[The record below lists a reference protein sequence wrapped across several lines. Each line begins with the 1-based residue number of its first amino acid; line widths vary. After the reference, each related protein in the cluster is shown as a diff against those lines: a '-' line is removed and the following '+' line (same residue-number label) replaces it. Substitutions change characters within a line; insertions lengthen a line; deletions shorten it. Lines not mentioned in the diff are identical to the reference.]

1 MIAHDAQESGGRSQM
16 SGQVPI
22 TEPGADASHPAG
34 GVAAGAA
41 DPELSYIGLEDVLY
55 ELLERIRG
63 SLSADT
69 AAVLLLDEE
78 RGVLLARAA
87 RGLEEEVRQGVQV
100 PLARGFAGRVAAQ
113 NRPIII
119 EDLDHAEVVNPIL
132 RQRGIRSMLGVP
144 LRVEGRVIGV
154 MHVGTLQ
161 RRDFSEDDVTV
172 LQQAADRVAR
182 AIDSARLSE
191 QRAVTSIMQRTL
203 LPDALPEVAGLRFS
217 AKYLPAGTGVK
228 IGGDWYD
235 VFWLPNGQLCFVI
248 GDVVGRGVLA
258 ASVMAEIRTALRA
271 YLIEYHSL
279 VKVASLLNELLISL
293 GRNRGATLCLMQFN
307 LETAELELLTAGH
320 LPPMMI
326 DVDGKHR
333 LLEQPAGLPVGIS
346 AHEQYITKRYAF
358 PIGATLLLYT
368 DGLIERRT
376 ESIDVGLDR
385 LAAAACS
392 AARRRDASFADR
404 VYRAILDDIAL
415 DDDVALLAI
424 ESLPLGDTME
434 LVLPAQPGVLSGL
447 RSSLARWLRANDT
460 GHDDLF
466 DITLSTSEAAANAI
480 QHAYGARH
488 SSFTIIARREA
499 RLITVIV
506 SDRGRWRT
514 TRPLGGGRGLAI
526 IQSLMD
532 TAKIES
538 GETGTTLTMTKTLS
552 STP

>member
-1 MIAHDAQESGGRSQM
+1 M

-22 TEPGADASHPAG
+22 TEPGADASHAG
-34 GVAAGAA
+34 DGVAAGAA
-41 DPELSYIGLEDVLY
+41 DPELSYIGLEDLLD
-55 ELLERIRG
+55 ELLERIRR

-69 AAVLLLDEE
+69 AAVLLLDED

-132 RQRGIRSMLGVP
+132 RQKGIRSMLGVP
-144 LRVEGRVIGV
+144 LRVEERVIGV

-172 LQQAADRVAR
+172 LQQAADRVGR
-182 AIDSARLSE
+182 AIDKARLSE

-279 VKVASLLNELLISL
+279 VKVASLLNELLISM
-293 GRNRGATLCLMQFN
+293 GRNRGATLCLMEFN

-326 DVDGKHR
+326 DVDGKPR

-346 AHEQYITKRYAF
+346 AHEQYTTKRYAF

-385 LAAAACS
+385 LADAACL

-415 DDDVALLAI
+415 DDDVALLAV

-447 RSSLARWLRANDT
+447 RSSLARWLRANHT